1 MQTEFR
7 TLGTGFKTGAKCT
20 DTNLYKCTDGKIEY
34 IEYIAAG
41 DLFPNF
47 PGGNG
52 KGIATWFPVTLA
64 TDGGRKSFTAV
75 QSDSVPLNADSM

>member
-7 TLGTGFKTGAKCT
+7 TQGSGSKTGATCT
-20 DTNLYKCTDGKIEY
+20 KTNLYKCTDNKVEY

-41 DLFPNF
+41 EIFPNF

-52 KGIATWFPVTLA
+52 KGNATWFAVTKA
-64 TDGGRKSFTAV
+64 TDGDRTTF
-75 QSDSVPLNADSM
+75 DADKTRA